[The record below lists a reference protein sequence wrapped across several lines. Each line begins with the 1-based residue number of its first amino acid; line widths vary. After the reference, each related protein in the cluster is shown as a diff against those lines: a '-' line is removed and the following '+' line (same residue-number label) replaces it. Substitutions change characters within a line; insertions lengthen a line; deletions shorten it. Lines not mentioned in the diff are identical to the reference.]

1 METNVI
7 IKKNTSPPTKFSLMV
22 QNIFED
28 KYINERGTK
37 NVGSIIAENFAR
49 MNAAQTLWKREAFKD
64 ILLHFESEKCY
75 TVLKEEK
82 YIEVLANIAGF
93 ANKFV
98 RPIEEWNK
106 ESFVAEDQLTDFI
119 KHCFAMYEVPSFLE
133 ATFFSSNKI
142 YMYWYI
148 QIGKGTSILKLSA
161 FPVSFT
167 KKMAHAFSQTTAN
180 YTVENAIRRA
190 QAIGF
195 GANEK
200 MAETIAFSELMLTFE
215 NETFWNQIIQFLA
228 KQEDV
233 SFVQVQEVLFYL
245 KENFYRDTTFSMKG
259 RTWNAIA
266 SKAEEWNKDYIKKL
280 EANNRAQWKKSTF
293 NSFVKTVVDGDIKTI
308 FIIKELLTSE
318 ELYNEGYEMNHCVA
332 EYEYDCIEQ
341 TAAIFSMRKWI
352 DENESFE
359 ATIQVSPEA
368 KMIVQAK
375 ARFNENV
382 SKEAYE
388 IMVEWANKE
397 ELSIDEDEV
406 YYENA
411 DNHLHDIYEE
421 APYVPRYQEVAFV
434 PNRNQTTND
443 IDYRWIFFLLFILL
457 KACVLFSK

>member
-7 IKKNTSPPTKFSLMV
+7 IEKNTSPPTKFSLMV
-22 QNIFED
+22 QNIFEE

-64 ILLHFESEKCY
+64 ILLHFESEKCF

-98 RPIEEWNK
+98 RPIEGWKK

-119 KHCFAMYEVPSFLE
+119 KHCFAKYEVPSFLE
-133 ATFFSSNKI
+133 ATFFDTNKI

-148 QIGKGTSILKLSA
+148 QLGKGTSILKLSA
-161 FPVSFT
+161 FPVCFT
-167 KKMAHAFSQTTAN
+167 KKMAHAFGQTPPS
-180 YTVENAIRRA
+180 YGIENAIRRA
-190 QAIGF
+190 QAIGY

-200 MAETIAFSELMLTFE
+200 IAETIALSELMLTFE
-215 NETFWNQIIQFLA
+215 NETFWDQIVQFLA

-233 SFVQVQEVLFYL
+233 SFTQVQEVLFYL
-245 KENFYRDTTFSMKG
+245 KENFYRDTSFTMKG
-259 RTWNAIA
+259 RTWKSIVTK
-266 SKAEEWNKDYIKKL
+266 SEEWNKEYIKRM
-280 EANNRAQWKKSTF
+280 EADNRAEWKKSIF
-293 NSFVKTVVDGDIKTI
+293 KGFEKTVVENNIETK

-341 TAAIFSMRKWI
+341 KSAIFSMRKWV
-352 DENESFE
+352 DENETIE
-359 ATIQVSPEA
+359 ATIEVSPET

-375 ARFNENV
+375 ARFNENI

-388 IMVEWANKE
+388 IMVEWVNKE
-397 ELSIDEDEV
+397 GLSIDEDEV
-406 YYENA
+406 YYA
-411 DNHLHDIYEE
+411 AVDNHLQGINEE
-421 APYVPRYQEVAFV
+421 VPYVPRYQEAAFI

-443 IDYRWIFFLLFILL
+443 IDYRWIFFILFILL